1 MPLFTSNTDFKI
13 SENIQKI
20 STYIPQSYY
29 YRLDDSIAD
38 KEEKITIKNMLEM
51 GYFLV
56 GQLNADGSYDKY
68 VNAYID
74 DETGKIEEME
84 KREEGKENIKR
95 SLRTRARNQEN
106 HDGAAFV
113 FAKIP
118 GTEVVDIMKRI
129 KDRKKDILR
138 IGDIIPWTDD
148 TIVEIWERIIYEGKE
163 ALEVHVNHSSRWLY
177 IDIETW
183 ERIVPEWKVDRMA
196 AVFDDIAH
204 NGISVVDG
212 ILAKIQERG
221 H

>member
-1 MPLFTSNTDFKI
+1 MPLFTSNADFKI

-138 IGDIIPWTDD
+138 IGDIIP
-148 TIVEIWERIIYEGKE
+148 
-163 ALEVHVNHSSRWLY
+163 
-177 IDIETW
+177 
-183 ERIVPEWKVDRMA
+183 
-196 AVFDDIAH
+196 
-204 NGISVVDG
+204 
-212 ILAKIQERG
+212 
-221 H
+221 